1 MIAQDQTGKQME
13 KTKLKVVFTE
23 GCFDSFEGTPEEL
36 AELVA
41 EIQKMAD
48 DGTIMDDAIPL
59 TDEEEL
65 ELLAAKRE
73 TRQ

>member
-1 MIAQDQTGKQME
+1 MTKN
-13 KTKLKVVFTE
+13 KLKVIFTE

-36 AELVA
+36 AELIA

-48 DGTIMDDAIPL
+48 DGTIMDGAIPL

-65 ELLAAKRE
+65 ELAMAKRE